1 MCAVGRVSLVV
12 CCADNHC
19 VGALASLPVRLAERS
34 SRTITIETTY
44 TAPLATR
51 NTITLTLEGEL
62 VAETSTLLEADP
74 ELGIPAN
81 RVVLK
86 VDYKEIRITDDL

>member
-1 MCAVGRVSLVV
+1 MYAIGRVSFVV
-12 CCADNHC
+12 RCADNPC
-19 VGALASLPVRLAERS
+19 VGALAGLPDRLANQTRQ
-34 SRTITIETTY
+34 TITIEITY

-62 VAETSTLLEADP
+62 VAETSMLLEADP
-74 ELGIPAN
+74 ELGIPVN
-81 RVVLK
+81 TVVLS